1 MIHRDPN
8 AKRQYVAISNDTI
21 RDNRLSF
28 AARGLLAY
36 ILSFSND
43 WVITRSRLIAATGAT
58 EYEIKKLMKELT
70 DNGYCRVVRVPRG
83 DRRGTKWQA
92 EFYEVSMVENRR
104 VENRWVENRT
114 NENHPILENHIKEN
128 HIKEKHII
136 SITKLNDLSKEKE
149 KLTISITKSFQ
160 VLTTFSKT
168 TPRRVNTMNR
178 LKQLMFTYGISSYKL
193 SKMTG
198 MSAYNIRRLCTGDA
212 INNAHIKTLTT
223 LGDVFGISPLEV
235 KGDDPRAI
243 TDPLEARVRLK
254 VYELANL

>member
-70 DNGYCRVVRVPRG
+70 DNGYCRIVRVPRG

-128 HIKEKHII
+128 HIKENHII
-136 SITKLNDLSKEKE
+136 SITELNTLSKEKE
-149 KLTISITKSFQ
+149 KIDDFNNEIFEDLDDILKNNTKES
-160 VLTTFSKT
+160 
-168 TPRRVNTMNR
+168 
-178 LKQLMFTYGISSYKL
+178 
-193 SKMTG
+193 
-198 MSAYNIRRLCTGDA
+198 
-212 INNAHIKTLTT
+212 
-223 LGDVFGISPLEV
+223 
-235 KGDDPRAI
+235 
-243 TDPLEARVRLK
+243 
-254 VYELANL
+254 